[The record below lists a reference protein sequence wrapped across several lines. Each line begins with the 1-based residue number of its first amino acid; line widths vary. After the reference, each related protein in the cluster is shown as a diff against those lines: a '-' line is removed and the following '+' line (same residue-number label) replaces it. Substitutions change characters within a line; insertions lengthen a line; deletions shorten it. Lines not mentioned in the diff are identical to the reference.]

1 MGFDRIKN
9 PIVPLSFFF
18 GEQPST
24 PIMLSLLQVL
34 PAAVPSLTPWW
45 RVVLVCSCTLHT
57 ARAKSNQAKS
67 IPTNHS
73 CGSGTL
79 RPPVRRGPVV
89 SRWTARARSRG
100 SAHRAFPL
108 FLGGARRLPL
118 ATKPN
123 QPLHPSGTGLP
134 SCRCHATTCTRVFS
148 QCSNWPTCM
157 RTSLS
162 ASRLTSPNLATASS
176 PSREER
182 TYEHTNNDNYSTK
195 NK

>member
-9 PIVPLSFFF
+9 PIVPLSFF
-18 GEQPST
+18 
-24 PIMLSLLQVL
+24 
-34 PAAVPSLTPWW
+34 W
-45 RVVLVCSCTLHT
+45 RVAEYSHNAVTVTGTPRSSPVPDSVVARSTSLQLHT
-57 ARAKSNQAKS
+57 ARANQAKS

-148 QCSNWPTCM
+148 
-157 RTSLS
+157 
-162 ASRLTSPNLATASS
+162 
-176 PSREER
+176 
-182 TYEHTNNDNYSTK
+182 
-195 NK
+195 